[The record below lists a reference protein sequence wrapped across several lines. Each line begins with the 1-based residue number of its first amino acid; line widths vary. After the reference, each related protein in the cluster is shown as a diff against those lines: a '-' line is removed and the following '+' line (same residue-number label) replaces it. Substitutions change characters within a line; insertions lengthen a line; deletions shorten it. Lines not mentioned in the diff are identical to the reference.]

1 MQNYL
6 LLLEYDGT
14 RYSGWQKQ
22 PGVRTIQETVESS
35 IQKIFGYPVKVVAA
49 GRTDKGVHAIAQA
62 VSFCACRTIDRP
74 LVRASL
80 NAVLPDDVSAVSIHE
95 VSREFN
101 ARFSARGKAY
111 QYRIWNKPF
120 RSVWMQ
126 NVSWNIR
133 SPLNISSMK
142 KAAAYLTGKHN
153 FSAFDASGGTQV
165 NKIVDLKEIRI
176 TRRKGI
182 VTLRFEADRFLY
194 KMVRNIT
201 GTLVDVGLGKRTPGE
216 FESIL
221 ESRKRSTAGPTAPA
235 HGLFLEKVIY

>member
-1 MQNYL
+1 
-6 LLLEYDGT
+6 
-14 RYSGWQKQ
+14 
-22 PGVRTIQETVESS
+22 
-35 IQKIFGYPVKVVAA
+35 
-49 GRTDKGVHAIAQA
+49 
-62 VSFCACRTIDRP
+62 
-74 LVRASL
+74 
-80 NAVLPDDVSAVSIHE
+80 
-95 VSREFN
+95 
-101 ARFSARGKAY
+101 
-111 QYRIWNKPF
+111 
-120 RSVWMQ
+120 MQ